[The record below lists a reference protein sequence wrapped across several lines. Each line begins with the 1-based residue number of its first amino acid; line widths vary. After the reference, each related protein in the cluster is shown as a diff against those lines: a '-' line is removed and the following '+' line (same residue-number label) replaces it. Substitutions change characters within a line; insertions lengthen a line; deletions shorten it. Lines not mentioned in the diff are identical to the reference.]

1 MFNIASYQEGLT
13 DGRDAGKQFVIEQI
27 KQFYN
32 DNYEPGAECDFLR
45 GYNLALDHL
54 IECIKEM
61 ED

>member
-13 DGRDAGKQFVIEQI
+13 DGREAGKQFVIEHI
-27 KQFYN
+27 KSFYN
-32 DNYEPGAECDFLR
+32 DNYEHGAEDEFLR